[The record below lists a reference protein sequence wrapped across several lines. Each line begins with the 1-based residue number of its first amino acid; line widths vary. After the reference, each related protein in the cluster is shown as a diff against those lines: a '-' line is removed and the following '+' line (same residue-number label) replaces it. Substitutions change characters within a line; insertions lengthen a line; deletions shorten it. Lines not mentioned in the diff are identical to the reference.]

1 MTHRRRFL
9 TPIALVTAALALTGC
24 TSGVSY
30 TDIASAQTLALPDA
44 VTEDA
49 RANFDVDSMRWVGEH
64 EGTNVWLGRGSKAG
78 EICIFTYPSD
88 GAWAGVCGRE
98 GGEMGVSGPDQ
109 RLFTVVPDGGASPE
123 GFVAVSR
130 NVYVGPLQS

>member
-1 MTHRRRFL
+1 MRQRTPWHCQSGGMTPHTR
-9 TPIALVTAALALTGC
+9 
-24 TSGVSY
+24 
-30 TDIASAQTLALPDA
+30 ALPAA

-49 RANFDVDSMRWVGEH
+49 RANFDLDSMRWVGEH
-64 EGTNVWLGRGSKAG
+64 EGTDVWLGRGSKAG
-78 EICIFTYPSD
+78 EICVLTYPSD
-88 GAWAGVCGRE
+88 GAWAGVCG
-98 GGEMGVSGPDQ
+98 GERGEIGVSGPDQ